1 MSMARIFGLVLVV
14 VAFVLGMQVGKKSG
28 GEPVITSTSGGA
40 SYEGPSAA
48 GGAATDADVAE
59 ARKLIKK
66 GSSKFVA
73 GPPMSDV
80 VVEVNDGESIQ
91 EAVKAADPGTTI
103 HVMPGTYSETV
114 YIDKDGIRLIGII
127 KGSERATM
135 DGGGTLNDAILF
147 SGNNIVV
154 EGFLITK
161 YKGNAI
167 MSQAGNNYEIRDN
180 IIVDTGVYG
189 IFPQLGTNGVV
200 EHNVISGIEDAAIYV
215 GMSDNVHVAY
225 NEVFDSVAGIEIE
238 NSRHSIVESNFV
250 YNNTGGVLAFI
261 TPGLPIKTTY
271 DVIIRNNWISNNNT
285 PNFGAPG
292 STVGGIPAG
301 TGIMVMAADDVIIEG
316 NIITNNKTIG
326 IMSVDHNT
334 AAQLTNVTVDPE
346 ADPNSDRLMILNNT
360 MHNNGYETID
370 EIKAL
375 MLADLK
381 TGNPDIFA
389 VGPSEDSCIINRHR
403 YVHAGIDDYG
413 TCDFTNTFNIANYLL
428 PPVPPRVIEPG
439 ERGKIAYLGVCAGC
453 HTYAGRMIGPPVQI
467 IQALYMDD
475 PQRLADWIAEPTKVR
490 DDYPEMPPQNY
501 LDPETRLAVAEYMLS
516 RKN

>member
-1 MSMARIFGLVLVV
+1 MSMGRIIAVLLVV
-14 VAFVLGMQVGKKSG
+14 AAFAAGMQVGKKSG
-28 GEPVITSTSGGA
+28 GEPVVTSSSGGA
-40 SYEGPSAA
+40 SYGGPAS
-48 GGAATDADVAE
+48 GETATEADVAE

-80 VVEVNDGESIQ
+80 VVTVEDGQSIQ
-91 EAVKAADPGTTI
+91 EAVKAAEPGTTI
-103 HVMPGTYSETV
+103 HVMPGTYNETV
-114 YIDKDGIRLIGII
+114 YIDKDGIRLLGII

-161 YKGNAI
+161 YKGNGI

-180 IIVDTGVYG
+180 IIIDTGVYG

-215 GMSDNVHVAY
+215 GMSDNVHVAF

-238 NSRHSIVESNFV
+238 NSRHAIVESNFI

-301 TGIMVMAADDVIIEG
+301 TGIMVMAADDVVIEG
-316 NIITNNKTIG
+316 NIITNNKTVG
-326 IMSVDHNT
+326 IMSVDHHT
-334 AAQLTNVTVDPE
+334 AAQLTNVTIDPE
-346 ADPNSDRLMILNNT
+346 ADPNSDGMKILNNT

-370 EIKAL
+370 EIRAL
-375 MLADLK
+375 MLADFK
-381 TGNPDIFA
+381 TGNPDIFV
-389 VGPSEDSCIINRHR
+389 VGPSKDSCIINRHR
-403 YVHAGIDDYG
+403 YVHSGVDDFG
-413 TCDFTNTFNIANYLL
+413 TCEFTNTHNIANYLL

-439 ERGKIAYLGVCAGC
+439 ERGKIAYLGICAGC
-453 HTYAGRMIGPPVQI
+453 HTFSGRMIGPPVQI

-475 PQRLADWIAEPTKVR
+475 PQRLADWIASPTKVR
-490 DDYPEMPPQNY
+490 DDYPEMPTQVY

>member
-1 MSMARIFGLVLVV
+1 MNRGKILAIVLVV
-14 VAFVLGMQVGKKSG
+14 LAFAGGLHLGSKSSG
-28 GEPVITSTSGGA
+28 PATVITSSGEGA
-40 SYEGPSAA
+40 TY
-48 GGAATDADVAE
+48 GGAAQPSEKSAANILT
-59 ARKLIKK
+59 KQ

-80 VVEVNDGESIQ
+80 VVTVEDGESIQ
-91 EAVKAADPGTTI
+91 EAVKAAEPGTTI
-103 HVMPGTYSETV
+103 HVMPGTYNETV
-114 YIDKDGIRLIGII
+114 YIDKDGIRLIGIVM
-127 KGSERATM
+127 GSERATL
-135 DGGGTLNDAILF
+135 DGEGVLNDAILF

-161 YKGNAI
+161 YKGNGI

-189 IFPQLGTNGVV
+189 IFPQLGKNGLI
-200 EHNVISGIEDAAIYV
+200 EHNIVSGIEDAAIYV
-215 GMSDNVHVAY
+215 GMSDNTHVAF

-271 DVIIRNNWISNNNT
+271 DVLIRNNWISGNNT

-301 TGIMVMAADDVIIEG
+301 TGIMIMAADDVVIEG
-316 NIITNNKTIG
+316 NIITNNKTVG

-334 AAQLTNVTVDPE
+334 AAQLTNVTIDPE
-346 ADPNSDRLMILNNT
+346 SDPNSDRMVILNNV
-360 MHNNGYETID
+360 MHNNGYDTID

-375 MLADLK
+375 MLTELK
-381 TGNPDIFA
+381 TGDLDILA
-389 VGPSEDSCIINRHR
+389 IGPTTDSCIINRHR
-403 YVHAGIDDYG
+403 YITVGVN
-413 TCDFTNTFNIANYLL
+413 DFAECSFSSTVGIANYLL
-428 PPVPPRVIEPG
+428 PPVPARVIEPG
-439 ERGKIAYLGVCAGC
+439 ERGKITYLGVCAGC
-453 HTYAGRMIGPPVQI
+453 HTYAGRMIGPPIQI

-475 PQRLADWIAEPTKVR
+475 PQGLAEYIASPTRKR
-490 DDYPEMPPQNY
+490 DDYPEMPPQDY

-516 RKN
+516 RTK

>member
-1 MSMARIFGLVLVV
+1 
-14 VAFVLGMQVGKKSG
+14 
-28 GEPVITSTSGGA
+28 
-40 SYEGPSAA
+40 
-48 GGAATDADVAE
+48 
-59 ARKLIKK
+59 
-66 GSSKFVA
+66 
-73 GPPMSDV
+73 
-80 VVEVNDGESIQ
+80 
-91 EAVKAADPGTTI
+91 
-103 HVMPGTYSETV
+103 MPGTYHETV
-114 YIDKDGIRLIGII
+114 YIDKDGIRLIGIVE
-127 KGSERATM
+127 GSRRATLH
-135 DGGGTLNDAILF
+135 GEEVLNDAILF

-200 EHNVISGIEDAAIYV
+200 EHNVVSGIEDAAIYV

-238 NSRHSIVESNFV
+238 NSRHAVVESNFV

-271 DVIIRNNWISNNNT
+271 DVIIRNNWISGNNT

-301 TGIMVMAADDVIIEG
+301 TGIMIMAADDVVIEG
-316 NIITNNKTIG
+316 NIITNNKTVG
-326 IMSVDHNT
+326 ILSVDHNT

-360 MHNNGYETID
+360 MHNNGYETIP
-370 EIKAL
+370 EIKGL

-389 VGPSEDSCIINRHR
+389 VGPSNESCIINRHR
-403 YVHAGIDDYG
+403 YVHSGIDDFAE
-413 TCDFTNTFNIANYLL
+413 CEFTNTSTIGNYLL
-428 PPVPPRVIEPG
+428 PPVEPRIIEPG
-439 ERGKIAYLGVCAGC
+439 ERGKIAYLGICAGC
-453 HTYAGRMIGPPVQI
+453 HTYEGRMIGPPVRI

-475 PQRLADWIAEPTKVR
+475 PARLAQYIANPVKKRE
-490 DDYPEMPPQNY
+490 DYPEMPKQDY
-501 LDPETRLAVAEYMLS
+501 LDEETRLAVAEYMLS
-516 RKN
+516 VTR